1 MNKCTSRVKI
11 HTRPSA
17 GSTGS
22 LSLSLWLSDPIPVTS
37 GLLSKNT
44 INQKH
49 MCFCLRFTN
58 WLVWLLHCMAL
69 AVQADIP
76 GYYPPLFRQPMH
88 HHHHRRP
95 RLTTS
100 SLIFL
105 LPFLHCRPFSPT
117 FHEPSTQAN
126 GRENCRSSNRS
137 ERWPSPS

>member
-17 GSTGS
+17 GSTG
-22 LSLSLWLSDPIPVTS
+22 SLSLWLSDPIPVTS

-88 HHHHRRP
+88 HHHHHRP
-95 RLTTS
+95 RPLTDH
-100 SLIFL
+100 LF
-105 LPFLHCRPFSPT
+105 FNFSPS
-117 FHEPSTQAN
+117 FPPLPPFFPYIPRAIHSSQWP
-126 GRENCRSSNRS
+126 REL
-137 ERWPSPS
+137 